1 MSKIKHITRS
11 VDSLTGQI
19 ISRNEY
25 SINYWDDEKGYLF
38 WRNKA
43 ATKSFEGMD
52 LPDDLKDYEVAMLY
66 RLSKR
71 IYKNSNMI
79 MYRSGNV
86 MKAMQIEHIAKYLC
100 MSDRQVK
107 TFMRN
112 MISRKII
119 ARADVKIGNDVQ
131 VQYYINPM
139 FFFSGKWLSLNLYL
153 LFKKELDCYL
163 PVWVIG
169 RFNEK

>member
-1 MSKIKHITRS
+1 MSEIKHITRS
-11 VDSLTGQI
+11 IDSVTGQI

-25 SINYWDDEKGYLF
+25 SINYWDDERGYLF
-38 WRNKA
+38 WRNRA

-52 LPDDLKDYEVAMLY
+52 LPNDLKDYEVAKLY

-86 MKAMQIEHIAKYLC
+86 MKAMQIDHVAKYLN

-112 MISRKII
+112 MIARKII
-119 ARADVKIGNDVQ
+119 ARVEVKISNDVQ
-131 VQYYINPM
+131 VQYYMNPM
-139 FFFSGKWLSLNLYL
+139 FFFSGKWLNVNLYL

-163 PVWVIG
+163 PSWVID